1 MLVKKYKRNL
11 HSLPPNLIR
20 VFLAFNLVFYFSTC
34 SQLLLKKDMSNT
46 PLHCFDMMSYA
57 VDTHYSLFAE
67 KKVNWE
73 KLTKIYRARVYDS
86 MTQDSLFIVMSGLLA
101 ELNDGHV
108 NLFSTTDKSRNWHWK
123 EDFVDNYNE
132 AFVQRQYLKNNFKI
146 TGPFYHNF
154 LRDSVG
160 YITYRSFAAP
170 FTTEELD
177 YILQRYRNS
186 PAIIIDIRDN
196 GGGALQN
203 ALTLMSPFSKKNKI
217 TLGYGYRKAGR
228 LRTDFSKG
236 KAFELAPSRRNII
249 FQKPVFVLINRGTY
263 SAANYYAAF
272 MSVLPNVTLVGDRT
286 GGGGGIPIS
295 FDLPNGWQYRM
306 SASYTTL
313 PNGTSIE
320 SGVAPDVEVA
330 TSASDELIFKDKI
343 IERALE
349 LATKMKNE

>member
-1 MLVKKYKRNL
+1 MLVKNYKQNL
-11 HSLPPNLIR
+11 NTLTLNLIR
-20 VFLAFNLVFYFSTC
+20 VFLAINIVFYFSGC
-34 SQLLLKKDMSNT
+34 SRLLIKKDISNT
-46 PLHCFDMMSYA
+46 PLHCFDMMSSA

-73 KLTKIYRARVYDS
+73 KLTKMYRTRVYDS
-86 MTQDSLFIVMSGLLA
+86 MTQDSLFVVMSGLLA
-101 ELNDGHV
+101 RLNDGHV
-108 NLFSTTDKSRNWHWK
+108 NLFSSTDKSRNWHWK
-123 EDFVDNYNE
+123 EDFADNYNE
-132 AFVQRQYLKNNFKI
+132 AFVQRQYLKSNFKI

-160 YITYRSFAAP
+160 YITYRSFAAN

-186 PAIIIDIRDN
+186 PALIIDIRDN

-203 ALTLMSPFSKKNKI
+203 ALTLMLPFSTKSK
-217 TLGYGYRKAGR
+217 TLLGYNYRKSGPA
-228 LRTDFSKG
+228 RTDFSKG
-236 KAFELAPSRRNII
+236 KAFELPPARKNKT

-330 TSASDELIFKDKI
+330 TNASDELIFKDKI

-349 LATKMKNE
+349 LAIKGNRE

>member
-1 MLVKKYKRNL
+1 MKPNQFLLSNL
-11 HSLPPNLIR
+11 SFAT
-20 VFLAFNLVFYFSTC
+20 VFGVVLVFHFTSC
-34 SQLLLKKDMSNT
+34 SRLLLKNDVSNT
-46 PLHCFDMMSYA
+46 PLHCFDMMSQT

-67 KKVNWE
+67 KKVDWG
-73 KLTKIYRARVYDS
+73 KLTKIYRARVYGS
-86 MTQDSLFIVMSGLLA
+86 MTQDSLFKVMSGLLS

-123 EDFVDNYNE
+123 QDFPDNYNE
-132 AFVQRQYLKNNFKI
+132 SFVQRNYLKNDFKI

-154 LRDSVG
+154 LQDSVG
-160 YITYRSFAAP
+160 YLTYRSFSAP

-186 PAIIIDIRDN
+186 PALIIDLRDN

-203 ALTLMSPFSKKNKI
+203 AMTLMSPFFTKNKI
-217 TLGYGYRKAGR
+217 TVGYGYKKNGP
-228 LRTDFSKG
+228 LHTDFTKG
-236 KAFELAPSRRNII
+236 KAFELTPPHRNII
-249 FQKPVFVLINRGTY
+249 FQQPVFVLINRGTY

-272 MSVLPNVTLVGDRT
+272 MSVLPNVTLIGDRT

-313 PNGTSIE
+313 PNGMSIE
-320 SGVAPDVEVA
+320 GGVAPDVEV
-330 TSASDELIFKDKI
+330 TTGPSDELKQKDQI

-349 LATKMKNE
+349 LAIKKKQSK

>member
-1 MLVKKYKRNL
+1 MLVKNYKQNL
-11 HSLPPNLIR
+11 NTLTLNLIR
-20 VFLAFNLVFYFSTC
+20 VFLAINIAFYFSGC
-34 SQLLLKKDMSNT
+34 SRLLIKKDISNT
-46 PLHCFDMMSYA
+46 PLHCFDMMSSA

-73 KLTKIYRARVYDS
+73 KLTKMYRTRVYDS
-86 MTQDSLFIVMSGLLA
+86 MTQDSLFVVMSGLLA
-101 ELNDGHV
+101 RLNDGHV
-108 NLFSTTDKSRNWHWK
+108 NLFSSTDKSRNWHWK
-123 EDFVDNYNE
+123 EDFADNYNE
-132 AFVQRQYLKNNFKI
+132 AFVQRQYLKSNFKI

-160 YITYRSFAAP
+160 YITYRSFAAN

-186 PAIIIDIRDN
+186 PALIIDIRDN

-203 ALTLMSPFSKKNKI
+203 ALTLMLPFSTKSK
-217 TLGYGYRKAGR
+217 TLLGYSYRKSGP

-236 KAFELAPSRRNII
+236 KAFELPPARKNKT

-330 TSASDELIFKDKI
+330 TNASDELIFKDKI

-349 LATKMKNE
+349 LAIKGNRE

>member
-1 MLVKKYKRNL
+1 MSFINYKPN
-11 HSLPPNLIR
+11 HSYLPKFIFIAIYFIGLG
-20 VFLAFNLVFYFSTC
+20 FLFSAC
-34 SQLLLKKDMSNT
+34 SRLLLKKDVSNT
-46 PLHCFDMMSYA
+46 PLHCFDMMSQN
-57 VDTHYSLFAE
+57 VETHYSLFAE
-67 KKVNWE
+67 KKVSWE
-73 KLTKIYRARVYDS
+73 KLTKIYRGRVFDS
-86 MTQDSLFIVMSGLLA
+86 MTQDSLFTVMSGLLA

-123 EDFVDNYNE
+123 QDYPDNYNE
-132 AFVQRQYLKNNFKI
+132 SFVQRYYLKNNFKI

-160 YITYRSFAAP
+160 YITYRAFSAP

-203 ALTLMSPFSKKNKI
+203 ALTLMSPFCTKNKI
-217 TLGYGYRKAGR
+217 TLGYGYRKNGP
-228 LRTDFSKG
+228 LRTDFT
-236 KAFELAPSRRNII
+236 KAKTFELSPSRRNII
-249 FQKPVFVLINRGTY
+249 YQKPVFVLINRGTY

-272 MSVLPNVTLVGDRT
+272 MSVLPNVTLIGDRT

-313 PNGTSIE
+313 PNGMSIE

-330 TSASDELIFKDKI
+330 TGAEDELKLKDQI

-349 LATKMKNE
+349 LAKGKNKK

>member
-1 MLVKKYKRNL
+1 MLVKNYKQNL
-11 HSLPPNLIR
+11 NTLTLNLIR
-20 VFLAFNLVFYFSTC
+20 VFLAINIVFYFSGC
-34 SQLLLKKDMSNT
+34 SRLLIKKDISNT
-46 PLHCFDMMSYA
+46 PLHCFDMMSSA

-73 KLTKIYRARVYDS
+73 KLTKMYRTRVYDS
-86 MTQDSLFIVMSGLLA
+86 MTQDSLFVVMSGLLA
-101 ELNDGHV
+101 RLNDGHV
-108 NLFSTTDKSRNWHWK
+108 NLFSSTDKSRNWHWK
-123 EDFVDNYNE
+123 EDFADNYNE
-132 AFVQRQYLKNNFKI
+132 AFVQRQYLKSNFKI

-160 YITYRSFAAP
+160 YITYRSFAAN

-186 PAIIIDIRDN
+186 PALIIDIRDN

-203 ALTLMSPFSKKNKI
+203 ALTLMLPFSTKSK
-217 TLGYGYRKAGR
+217 TLLGYSYRKSGP

-236 KAFELAPSRRNII
+236 KAFELPPARKNKT

-330 TSASDELIFKDKI
+330 TNASDELIFKDKI

-349 LATKMKNE
+349 LAIKGNRE